1 MVIPYTTILYVT
13 QKQSKLI
20 SMFIMLNIHRADLA
34 VQESVSLSLL
44 LSLMMC

>member
-13 QKQSKLI
+13 QKQSKFI
-20 SMFIMLNIHRADLA
+20 SMFIMLNIHSAALA
-34 VQESVSLSLL
+34 VQESVSLSLR